1 MKSRLR
7 ASAWLML
14 TLPGFAAQAAD
25 ATIAVA
31 ANFAA
36 PVEQLV
42 EAFEQQTGHSL
53 RVSSGSTGSLYT
65 LITQG
70 APFDLLIA
78 ADQARPQ
85 RLVDEELAMRG
96 TRCTYAV
103 GRLVLW
109 SRDADRIGDD
119 PKPALTDSALR
130 HLAIANPDTA
140 PYGAAAREVLTR
152 LGVWTQL
159 QPRLVRGMDIGQTYH
174 MVATANAELGFVA
187 ASSLA
192 AAGDEAGGSRW
203 NVPDALHTPLAQDA
217 VLLERGRN
225 NAAAIGFM
233 RYLGSEDARGT
244 IRRYGYEIAADAA
257 CGS

>member
-1 MKSRLR
+1 MNRLSRIVAATLL
-7 ASAWLML
+7 S
-14 TLPGFAAQAAD
+14 LPGFAAQAED

-36 PVEQLV
+36 PLEQLV
-42 EAFEQQTGHSL
+42 AAFEQHSGHSL

-78 ADQARPQ
+78 ADQARPK
-85 RLVDEELAMRG
+85 RLVDEELAVRG
-96 TRCTYAV
+96 TRCSYAV

-109 SRDADRIGDD
+109 SRDEDRIGDD
-119 PKPALTDSALR
+119 PMAALSDRKLR
-130 HLAIANPDTA
+130 HLAIAHPDTA
-140 PYGAAAREVLTR
+140 PYGAAAREVLEH
-152 LGVWTQL
+152 LGVWSQL
-159 QPRLVRGMDIGQTYH
+159 QSRLVRGMDIGQTYH

-192 AAGDEAGGSRW
+192 AAGEQAGGSRW
-203 NVPDALHTPLAQDA
+203 QVPDDLHTPLAQDA
-217 VLLERGRN
+217 VLLRRGRD
-225 NAAAIGFM
+225 NAAAIGFL
-233 RYLGSEDARGT
+233 RYLGSEDARAT
-244 IRRYGYEIAADAA
+244 IDRYGYEIAADAA

>member
-85 RLVDEELAMRG
+85 RLIDEELAVRE

-159 QPRLVRGMDIGQTYH
+159 QSRLVRGMDIGQTYH

-203 NVPDALHTPLAQDA
+203 TVPDDLHTPLAQDA
-217 VLLERGRN
+217 VLLKRGRD
-225 NAAAIGFM
+225 NAAAIGFL
-233 RYLGSEDARGT
+233 RYLGSENAQRS
-244 IRRYGYEIAADAA
+244 IRRFGYEIAADAA
-257 CGS
+257 CPS

>member
-1 MKSRLR
+1 MNWLSRI
-7 ASAWLML
+7 SAA
-14 TLPGFAAQAAD
+14 TLLSLPCFAAPAED

-31 ANFAA
+31 ANFTT

-42 EAFEQQTGHSL
+42 AGFEQQSGHSL

-78 ADQARPQ
+78 ADQARPK
-85 RLVDEELAMRG
+85 RLIDEDLAVRG

-109 SRDADRIGDD
+109 SRDADRIGAD
-119 PKPALTDSALR
+119 PEPALRDRTLR

-140 PYGAAAREVLTR
+140 PYGAAAREVLEN
-152 LGVWTQL
+152 LGVWSQL
-159 QPRLVRGMDIGQTYH
+159 QSRLVRGMDIGQTYH

-203 NVPDALHTPLAQDA
+203 NVPDALHMPLAQDA

-225 NAAAIGFM
+225 NAAASGFL

>member
-65 LITQG
+65 LITEG

-159 QPRLVRGMDIGQTYH
+159 QSRLVRGMDIGQTYH